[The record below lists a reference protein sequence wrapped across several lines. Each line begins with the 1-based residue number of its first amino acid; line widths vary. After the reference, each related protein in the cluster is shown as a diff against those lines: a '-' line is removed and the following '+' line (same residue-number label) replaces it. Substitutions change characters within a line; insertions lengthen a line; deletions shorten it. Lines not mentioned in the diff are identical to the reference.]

1 MVVRARYL
9 LAATTA
15 AVVLRLVVACSKSAE
30 PVVVPEAGPPGE
42 AFTACEIQG
51 YVSESEGG
59 LCPEGTCPALAFD
72 TNGARVPCCTSIVGG
87 AAMCVDAGGGE
98 PLDATEAEAEAEA
111 ADDGADAPVAE
122 SGAEAGA
129 DGSAEA
135 GGDSAASDAGP
146 SQDAA
151 DGE

>member
-9 LAATTA
+9 LAATSA
-15 AVVLRLVVACSKSAE
+15 AVVLGLAAACSKSAE
-30 PVVVPEAGPPGE
+30 RPAAVPEAGPPGE

-72 TNGARVPCCTSIVGG
+72 TNGARVPCCTAIVGG
-87 AAMCVDAGGGE
+87 AAMCVDAAGGE
-98 PLDATEAEAEAEA
+98 PPDATEAEAEPPADGGDA
-111 ADDGADAPVAE
+111 AVAD

-135 GGDSAASDAGP
+135 GGDSAASDGGP

>member
-1 MVVRARYL
+1 M
-9 LAATTA
+9 
-15 AVVLRLVVACSKSAE
+15 
-30 PVVVPEAGPPGE
+30 PEAGPPGE

-98 PLDATEAEAEAEA
+98 PLDATEAEAAPA
-111 ADDGADAPVAE
+111 ADGGDATVAD
-122 SGAEAGA
+122 SGAEAGPE
-129 DGSAEA
+129 GSAEA